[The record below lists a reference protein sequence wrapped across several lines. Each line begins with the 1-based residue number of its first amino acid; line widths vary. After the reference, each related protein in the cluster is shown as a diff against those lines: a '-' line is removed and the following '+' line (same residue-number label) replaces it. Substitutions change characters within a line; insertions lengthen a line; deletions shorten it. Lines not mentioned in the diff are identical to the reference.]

1 MKRKVVIVGSILLLI
16 IIVTS
21 STSLS
26 DNPSMPSELNVY
38 VSDNTPNVGDTVKV
52 TISEIPYEDR
62 GEMQFSADVYYGA
75 KASHWN
81 EPDYILSHWT
91 DPDYPSGWM
100 YNLEEGVTY
109 TTSFSFIPEKDG
121 KVTIDISCHRRYDIT
136 TKSIEINVLEKADS
150 GENSTPGFELTS
162 IVCMIA
168 LLILW
173 KRRGS
178 RYEK

>member
-1 MKRKVVIVGSILLLI
+1 MIGTIILLLTI
-16 IIVTS
+16 SNSAV
-21 STSLS
+21 LS
-26 DNPSMPSELNVY
+26 DNPIKPSEFSVH
-38 VSDNTPNVGDTVKV
+38 VSDTTPNIGDSVTV
-52 TISEIPYEDR
+52 TMSEIPYEDG
-62 GEMQFSADVYYGA
+62 GEMQFSADVYYGD
-75 KASHWN
+75 KEDYTSPWN

-91 DPDYPSGWM
+91 DPDYPGGWR

-121 KVTIDISCHRRYDIT
+121 KVTIDISCHRRYDVT

-150 GENSTPGFELTS
+150 GENSTPGFELIS